1 VIPLVWLYRAEQAQ
15 ALANQG
21 NDQPVGIGETS
32 LEGYCLSHRRI
43 GESTD
48 KTLRDQFAFQFG
60 RVNRDLVSK
69 LPQV

>member
-1 VIPLVWLYRAEQAQ
+1 LTYSVDSDPLVWLYRAEQAQ

-21 NDQPVGIGETS
+21 
-32 LEGYCLSHRRI
+32 LSHRRI